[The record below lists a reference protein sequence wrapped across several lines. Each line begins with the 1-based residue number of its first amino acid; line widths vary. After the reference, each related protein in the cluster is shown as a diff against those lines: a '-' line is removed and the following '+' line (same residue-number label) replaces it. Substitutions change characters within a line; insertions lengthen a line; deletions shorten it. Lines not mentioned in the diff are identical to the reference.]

1 MGLGLAFALT
11 SFAMA
16 VTGPAAHAIDAVP
29 ITTCGQSVATD
40 AVLVKNLTCAGDGV
54 IITGD
59 GVTVDL
65 GGHVLR
71 STAGGIGVLI
81 DAFSNTTAT
90 VRGPGKVTGFGTA
103 IAGGPSFSRPHHVIV
118 TGATLL
124 DNSLGIR
131 VSGSV
136 VDVSGTTIR
145 GANGI
150 TPGFSSTINIDGS
163 SMISTGVAIG
173 GFGSGSAAWNHIHIG
188 NSQLRGGSLDA
199 SQDTGVWGVDSTFTD
214 IGPVAC
220 SESYVSMERSRLVNT
235 SFSFQAECGGS
246 FEDNTFRSTSGGVAL
261 SLISRSWPGTFPISG
276 NRFSGWDDAVLIGA
290 YFERT
295 EITGNRFEHNVT
307 GIRASASPG
316 PTPDCSIGSDG
327 VIRNNTL
334 VHNSGDAVALCG
346 QWAVGGN
353 RVLSNGGLGINAA
366 GAQIT
371 DEGGNIARGNAEPQC
386 VGVIC
391 TRR

>member
-71 STAGGIGVLI
+71 STAGGGRGVVI
-81 DAFSNTTAT
+81 DAPSGSTAT
-90 VRGPGKVTGFGTA
+90 VRGPGKIKGFGTG
-103 IAGGPSFSRPHHVIV
+103 ILGGRIEPIPHHIIVI
-118 TGATLL
+118 GATLL
-124 DNSLGIR
+124 DNNEGIR
-131 VSGSV
+131 VYESV
-136 VDVSGTTIR
+136 TDVVRTTIR
-145 GANGI
+145 GISGI
-150 TPGFSSTINIDGS
+150 GPEFGSVINLDESTVVSS
-163 SMISTGVAIG
+163 GVAIG
-173 GFGSGSAAWNHIHIG
+173 GSPGLTVRNEIHIS
-188 NSQLRGGSLDA
+188 NSQLRGGSLDV
-199 SQDTGVWGVDSTFTD
+199 SQDTHLHAVESTFTN
-214 IGPVAC
+214 ISSFEC
-220 SESYVSMERSRLVNT
+220 SESSVRIERSRLVNT

-276 NRFSGWDDAVLIGA
+276 NRFSGWYDAVLIGA

-316 PTPDCSIGSDG
+316 PTPDCSIGGDG

-334 VHNSGDAVALCG
+334 VHNSGDAIALCG

-353 RVLSNGGLGINAA
+353 RVLSNGGLGIKAA